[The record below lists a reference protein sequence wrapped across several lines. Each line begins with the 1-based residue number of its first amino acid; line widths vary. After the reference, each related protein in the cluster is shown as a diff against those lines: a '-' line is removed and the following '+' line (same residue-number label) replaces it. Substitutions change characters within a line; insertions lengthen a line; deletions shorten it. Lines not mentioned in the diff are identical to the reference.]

1 MEIRLCEKGI
11 AGLKK
16 ILIVDDSTEIRK
28 QLKWGLGKN
37 YKVIL
42 AESVDEA
49 LKLFQQHT
57 PDVVTLDLGLPPD
70 IDGASEGLRC
80 LQQIL
85 QSRPMTKVIVLSGNE
100 DHANALAAID
110 LGAYDYYHK
119 PIDLDELKII
129 LSRAYHLAELE
140 KENLQLQISAGQGL
154 QNGYSG
160 IFGQCPQMQQVFA
173 MIKKVASID
182 VPILILGES
191 GTGKEVVARAIH
203 NRGIRKNGNMVA
215 INCGAIPE
223 NLLESELFGH
233 EKGAFTGAQNRVQ
246 GKVEYA
252 EEGTLF
258 LDEIGEMSPLLQVK
272 LLRFLQEKVIQRVGG
287 REDIAVDTRIIAATN
302 IDIQESIKTG
312 KFREDLYY
320 RIGVITIE
328 LPPLRER
335 SDDIELLANVFLRR
349 FGQEFGQ
356 KVRAF
361 SAAALKTLREY
372 HWPGNVRELENKI
385 KRAVVM
391 AESPIIES
399 CDLGFEAKPEKEI
412 KKDDCSSKAVTQD
425 VGLNYSGMTLKQAR
439 HKIEG
444 IVLQQALELSQGN
457 IVKAAGEL
465 AVSRPT
471 LYDLLKKHGLHQS

>member
-1 MEIRLCEKGI
+1 MQKL
-11 AGLKK
+11 
-16 ILIVDDSTEIRK
+16 LIVDDSPEIRK
-28 QLKWGLGKN
+28 QLKWGLGKE
-37 YKVIL
+37 YRILL

-49 LKLFQQHT
+49 LKFFKQHS
-57 PDVVTLDLGLPPD
+57 PRVVTLDLGLPPD
-70 IDGASEGLRC
+70 IDGATEGLRC
-80 LQQIL
+80 LQSML
-85 QSRPMTKVIVLSGNE
+85 QQAPATKIIVLSGNE
-100 DHANALAAID
+100 DHANALAAVSS
-110 LGAYDYYHK
+110 GAYDYYHK

-129 LSRAYHLAELE
+129 LSRAFHLASLE
-140 KENLQLQISAGQGL
+140 DENHRLQISASLDQS
-154 QNGYSG
+154 NGYSG

-203 NRGIRKNGNMVA
+203 NRGIRKDGNVVA

-252 EEGTLF
+252 EGGTLF
-258 LDEIGEMSPLLQVK
+258 LDEIGEMAPLLQVK

-287 REDIAVDTRIIAATN
+287 RDDISVDTRIVAATN
-302 IDIQESIKTG
+302 VDIQNSIKSG

-320 RIGVITIE
+320 RIGVITID
-328 LPPLRER
+328 LPPLRDRGE
-335 SDDIELLANVFLRR
+335 DIELLANIFLRR

-356 KVRAF
+356 KVRGYS
-361 SAAALKTLREY
+361 SAAIEWLRTY
-372 HWPGNVRELENKI
+372 QWPGNVRELENKV

-391 AESPIIES
+391 AESPIIEP
-399 CDLGFEAKPEKEI
+399 CDLGFEEKQAAAEMTESHAKQKPQN
-412 KKDDCSSKAVTQD
+412 VTVFNGEFD
-425 VGLNYSGMTLKQAR
+425 LTGVTLK
-439 HKIEG
+439 EG
-444 IVLQQALELSQGN
+444 RRQVERVLLKHALEQAQGN
-457 IVKAAGEL
+457 ILKAAEEL

-471 LYDLLKKHGLHQS
+471 FYDLLKKHGLHPGQ

>member
-1 MEIRLCEKGI
+1 M
-11 AGLKK
+11 KK
-16 ILIVDDSTEIRK
+16 ILIVDDSAEIRK
-28 QLKWGLGKN
+28 QLKWGLGKD
-37 YKVIL
+37 YRVFL

-49 LKLFQQHT
+49 LKLFKQQS
-57 PDVVTLDLGLPPD
+57 PEVVTLDLGLPPD
-70 IDGASEGLRC
+70 IDGATEGLRC
-80 LQQIL
+80 LQAML
-85 QSRPMTKVIVLSGNE
+85 QTQPTTKIIVLSGNE
-100 DHANALAAID
+100 EHANALAAVAM
-110 LGAYDYYHK
+110 GAYDYYHK
-119 PIDLDELKII
+119 PINLDELKII
-129 LSRAYHLAELE
+129 LSRAFHLAGLE
-140 KENLQLQISAGQGL
+140 DENRRLQISASQSKE
-154 QNGYSG
+154 NGYSG

-203 NRGIRKNGNMVA
+203 NRGIRKEGNVIA

-223 NLLESELFGH
+223 SLLESELFGH

-252 EEGTLF
+252 AGGTLF
-258 LDEIGEMSPLLQVK
+258 LDEIGEMAPLLQVK

-287 REDIAVDTRIIAATN
+287 REDIPVDTRIVAATN
-302 IDIQESIKTG
+302 VDIQESIKNG

-335 SDDIELLANVFLRR
+335 GEDIELLANIFLRR

-356 KVRAF
+356 KVRGF
-361 SAAALKTLREY
+361 SAAASQWLRDY
-372 HWPGNVRELENKI
+372 DWPGNVRELENKI

-391 AESPIIES
+391 ADSPIVEA
-399 CDLGFEAKPEKEI
+399 CDLGFEEKQENAESLESCS
-412 KKDDCSSKAVTQD
+412 DDNSR
-425 VGLNYSGMTLKQAR
+425 LNSDPTPPFNFAGMTLKDAR
-439 HKIEG
+439 QQVEYLL
-444 IVLQQALELSQGN
+444 LQQALEKSQGN
-457 IVKAAGEL
+457 ILKAAEEL

-471 LYDLLKKHGLHQS
+471 FYDLLKKHGLHQP